1 MDHIIVP
8 GDTAH
13 PDTWRRFAA
22 EIEEWAPEAV
32 AIDSGYNTSMVYSF
46 VEKRRWAMAVKG
58 RPGRGVPI
66 VEDEKA
72 RRQRLR
78 LQRKKGIAVHL
89 IGVDQAKALL
99 FSRLKI
105 IKPGHGYI
113 HFPNSPAFDD
123 EYFAQLTAE
132 KLVTKMRG
140 TRPYAEWVQTR
151 PRNEALDCAVY
162 ALAALRLSGIDL
174 AARAAGNARKSD
186 VPPLPHMPA
195 ISRAPSHHFGSEE
208 WAL

>member
-1 MDHIIVP
+1 M
-8 GDTAH
+8 
-13 PDTWRRFAA
+13 
-22 EIEEWAPEAV
+22 
-32 AIDSGYNTSMVYSF
+32 
-46 VEKRRWAMAVKG
+46 
-58 RPGRGVPI
+58 
-66 VEDEKA
+66 
-72 RRQRLR
+72 
-78 LQRKKGIAVHL
+78 HL

>member
-1 MDHIIVP
+1 
-8 GDTAH
+8 
-13 PDTWRRFAA
+13 
-22 EIEEWAPEAV
+22 
-32 AIDSGYNTSMVYSF
+32 MVYAF
-46 VEKRRWAMAVKG
+46 VEKRRWAMAIKG
-58 RPGRGVPI
+58 RPGPGVPI

-78 LQRKKGIAVHL
+78 RQRKKGITVHL
-89 IGVDQAKALL
+89 VGVDQAKALL

-105 IKPGHGYI
+105 VKPGPNYI
-113 HFPNSPAFDD
+113 HFPNHPAFDD

-162 ALAALRLSGIDL
+162 ALAALRLSQIDL
-174 AARAAGNARKSD
+174 TQRAAGQPAKRPVARKQSTGF
-186 VPPLPHMPA
+186 V
-195 ISRAPSHHFGSEE
+195 GG
-208 WAL
+208 WK